1 MNVQRQPCVRSEAS
15 DVVVEKS
22 VGVPDKVPVSDAVQG
37 SNGGD
42 PGNGAVMSG
51 GGR

>member
-1 MNVQRQPCVRSEAS
+1 
-15 DVVVEKS
+15 
-22 VGVPDKVPVSDAVQG
+22 VSDAVQG

-42 PGNGAVMSG
+42 PGNGAMMSG